1 MVSGKE
7 DLLGALIS
15 AFSMEKGS
23 NEFYIKAEDRVIDK
37 KGKETFR
44 RLASFEEGHMRY
56 IQYLYTSL
64 LDEKKLISLAEFEE
78 KVPTEIME
86 GGIKVD
92 EALAMVEEVL
102 FLDDIDALKVA
113 EDKEHKSYAFYQRLI
128 RKSSDTNAKIIFEE
142 LAKEEKRHIK
152 YIQELMNKIG

>member
-7 DLLGALIS
+7 DLLDALAL

-23 NEFYIKAEDRVIDK
+23 NEFYIKAEEKIIEK
-37 KGKETFR
+37 KGKEMFK

-64 LDEKKLISLAEFEE
+64 LEERKLISLTEFKERI
-78 KVPTEIME
+78 PTEIME
-86 GGIKVD
+86 GGIKID
-92 EALAMVEEVL
+92 QSLAMVEDIP
-102 FLDDIDALKVA
+102 FLDDLDALKMA

-128 RKSSDTNAKIIFEE
+128 RKSSDTNAKVIFEE

-152 YIQELMNKIG
+152 YIEELKDKIS